1 MDYSLI
7 KNWNGY
13 TLNYLY
19 KQNLKMYILAVV
31 IVAMV
36 IIEGTNVM
44 ITNILNKFFPEEVAL
59 LEID

>member
-1 MDYSLI
+1 MFL
-7 KNWNGY
+7 
-13 TLNYLY
+13 L
-19 KQNLKMYILAVV
+19 MAVV
-31 IVAMV
+31 VAMI

>member
-1 MDYSLI
+1 
-7 KNWNGY
+7 
-13 TLNYLY
+13 
-19 KQNLKMYILAVV
+19 MYIIAVV